1 MLQETSSHMS
11 STSSSASFEIPWLI
25 KRNMIF
31 LSLALAFG
39 GAGMQYAYGFGPL
52 MIVQL
57 TGSAGLAGVSVA
69 LIALSRF
76 AIAYPIG
83 KITDTYGRKLGVLM
97 GLSIAI
103 IGALVLGFSVGMK
116 SPVMFISGLFVFGM
130 GMNASQ
136 QLRVGAAD
144 MVPPR
149 LRAQALGYVALG
161 ALFGVVASPIIVGAA
176 SWLAPQFGM
185 DPLALAWL
193 LLPILIVTGMV
204 LVLFVKPDPKE
215 IGMNLEKY
223 YPGYKP
229 VSRGVDQPVAFSP
242 MSLWRNPSS
251 RVAIISNCSGQAN
264 MSIVMVLTSLV
275 LSHHGHSL
283 SAIAFSHMFHS
294 VGMFAFTVPLGKFAD
309 RFGRRWIMYPGVAVA
324 LLGAAL
330 VSFTDGALIPVTLGT
345 FLVGVGWAGSNVAST
360 ALLADMVQTN
370 ERGRAIGVND
380 SAAAFV
386 SVFIAL
392 LTGPLIE
399 LWGLAS
405 AGGVAV
411 LLAVPPL
418 LILASRLVRGN
429 HAV

>member
-1 MLQETSSHMS
+1 MNTS
-11 STSSSASFEIPWLI
+11 APPAVLEIPWLI

-31 LSLALAFG
+31 LALALAFG

-83 KITDTYGRKLGVLM
+83 KITDSYGRKLGVFL
-97 GLSIAI
+97 GLALAIA
-103 IGALVLGFSVGMK
+103 GALALGFSIGLK
-116 SPVMFISGLFVFGM
+116 SPAMFIGGLFVFGM

-136 QLRVGAAD
+136 QLRVAAAD
-144 MVPPR
+144 MAPPR
-149 LRAQALGYVALG
+149 MRAQALGYVALG
-161 ALFGVVASPIIVGAA
+161 SLVGVVASPLIVTSAER
-176 SWLAPQFGM
+176 LAPGLGL

-193 LLPILIVTGMV
+193 LLPILIVSGMV
-204 LVLFVKPDPKE
+204 LVAFVRPDPKE

-223 YPGYKP
+223 YPGYKQPPRMETKP
-229 VSRGVDQPVAFSP
+229 VSFSP
-242 MSLWRNPSS
+242 MQLWRNPAS
-251 RVAIISNCSGQAN
+251 RVAIISNCSGQGN

-275 LSHHGHSL
+275 LVHHGHTL

-294 VGMFAFTVPLGKFAD
+294 VGMFAFTVPLGKLAD
-309 RFGRRWIMYPGVAVA
+309 RYGRHWIMYPGVAVA

-330 VSFTDGALIPVTLGT
+330 VSFTNGALIPVTLGT

-360 ALLADMVQTN
+360 ALIADMVQTN

-380 SAAAFV
+380 SAAAFI
-386 SVFIAL
+386 SVLTAL
-392 LTGPLIE
+392 ITGPLIE
-399 LWGLAS
+399 FWGLAA
-405 AGGVAV
+405 AGAVAV

-418 LILASRLVRGN
+418 LILAMRIVRVN

>member
-1 MLQETSSHMS
+1 MNK
-11 STSSSASFEIPWLI
+11 SAPPVILEIPWLI

-31 LSLALAFG
+31 LALALAFG
-39 GAGMQYAYGFGPL
+39 GVGMQYAYGFGPL

-83 KITDTYGRKLGVLM
+83 KITDSYGRKLGVFLGLALAIVGALAL
-97 GLSIAI
+97 GLSI
-103 IGALVLGFSVGMK
+103 GLK
-116 SPVMFISGLFVFGM
+116 SPAMFIGGFFVFGM

-136 QLRVGAAD
+136 QLRVAAAD

-149 LRAQALGYVALG
+149 IRAQALGYVALG
-161 ALFGVVASPIIVGAA
+161 SLVGVVVSPLIVISAE
-176 SWLAPQFGM
+176 WLAPGLGL

-193 LLPILIVTGMV
+193 LLPILILPGMV
-204 LVLFVKPDPKE
+204 MVAFVRPDPKE
-215 IGMNLEKY
+215 IGMTLEHY
-223 YPGYKP
+223 YPGYKQPPRMEIKP
-229 VSRGVDQPVAFSP
+229 VSFSP
-242 MSLWRNPSS
+242 MQLWRNPAS

-264 MSIVMVLTSLV
+264 MSIVMVLTTLV
-275 LSHHGHSL
+275 LAHHGHTL
-283 SAIAFSHMFHS
+283 SVIAFSHMFHA
-294 VGMFAFTVPLGKFAD
+294 VGMFAFTVPLGKLAD
-309 RFGRRWIMYPGVAVA
+309 RYGRHWIMYPGVAVA

-330 VSFTDGALIPVTLGT
+330 VSFTNGALIPVTLGT

-360 ALLADMVQTN
+360 ALIADMVQTN

-380 SAAAFV
+380 SAAAFI
-386 SVFIAL
+386 SVLAAL
-392 LTGPLIE
+392 ITGPLIE
-399 LWGLAS
+399 LWGLAA
-405 AGGVAV
+405 AGALAV

-418 LILASRLVRGN
+418 LIFAMRIVRGN